1 MNARYLQV
9 GLLLFCAVLLA
20 CNVGLYLH
28 LSSQASRLHQA
39 FAALQAQVQTDST
52 GPRTA
57 PIHTSRA
64 VATTSSHNIQHPPAT
79 RLRQFK
85 QARSPDLAGMAIDF
99 DSMMG
104 KEPSLPQVER
114 QQYEW
119 LRGALQRMPDT
130 SPRAKDLQTT
140 CQGRRCLISAVFDG
154 DDEARSWA
162 RRYLLAG
169 GGRVLPR
176 SRSLVIPLD
185 ETGDLVSLQLYLY

>member
-9 GLLLFCAVLLA
+9 SLFLLCAVLLA
-20 CNVGLYLH
+20 CNVALYLR
-28 LSSQASRLHQA
+28 LSSQTSRLHQA
-39 FAALQAQVQTDST
+39 FVALQGQVQTDST
-52 GPRTA
+52 SSRTA
-57 PIHTSRA
+57 AIHTSKA
-64 VATTSSHNIQHPPAT
+64 VVATSRDIQHPPAT

-85 QARSPDLAGMAIDF
+85 QARSPDLAGMAIEF
-99 DSMMG
+99 DSMMS

-114 QQYEW
+114 QQYDW